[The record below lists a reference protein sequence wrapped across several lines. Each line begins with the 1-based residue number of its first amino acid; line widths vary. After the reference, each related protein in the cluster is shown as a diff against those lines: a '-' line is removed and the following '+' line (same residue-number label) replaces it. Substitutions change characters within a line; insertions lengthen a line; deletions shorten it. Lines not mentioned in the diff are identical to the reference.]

1 MCARKLKYAAGD
13 DLLLYATPKEA
24 MQNDRRLEEEKEK
37 KARMRRSEGARIHSE
52 PSSVT
57 KQQLLQQQLQQ
68 RQLQQLQ
75 QQQQQVQMAQNMH
88 VPRTDYVHGSS
99 QPVNGKLANIP
110 HSRSRP
116 IPQQP
121 GSTGKSQQMYTS
133 GNGSSSSHRI
143 VSSPPIMDPP
153 SSAAQRA
160 QAQVRH
166 TPPRVANESPVVVQN
181 AMISRTKQHA
191 RESPKSVTE
200 EDTKDARIAVQLFHN
215 HDVRGKSRLTAEELQ
230 NLLQND
236 DNTHFCISSVDALIN
251 LFGASRFGTVNES
264 EFISLYKR
272 VKKWRKVYV
281 DNDINGSYT
290 ITMSEFH
297 NSLQELG
304 YMVPVEVSEKLF
316 DQYAEFINPANNAK
330 ELKFDKFVEAL
341 VWLMRLT
348 KIFRKFDTNQEG
360 VANIHYKDFIDVTL
374 YLGRFLPH

>member
-24 MQNDRRLEEEKEK
+24 MQNDRRLEEENEK
-37 KARMRRSEGARIHSE
+37 KAQLRRSSGARIHSE
-52 PSSVT
+52 PFSN
-57 KQQLLQQQLQQ
+57 KEQMRKQQLQQ
-68 RQLQQLQ
+68 KQLQHMQ
-75 QQQQQVQMAQNMH
+75 QQQMQPNVH
-88 VPRTDYVHGSS
+88 VPRTEYIHGSS
-99 QPVNGKLANIP
+99 QPVNDKHAKIGNV
-110 HSRSRP
+110 RSRA
-116 IPQQP
+116 IPQPVSSSNPQI
-121 GSTGKSQQMYTS
+121 QERRQMYSS
-133 GNGSSSSHRI
+133 GNGSSSTNRV

-153 SSAAQRA
+153 SSASRRA
-160 QAQVRH
+160 QVQVWH
-166 TPPRVANESPVVVQN
+166 TPPRIANESPVVVQN

-191 RESPKSVTE
+191 RDSPKSVSE
-200 EDTKDARIAVQLFHN
+200 EDTKDARIAIQLFHN
-215 HDVRGKSRLTAEELQ
+215 HDVRAKSRLTAEELQ

-304 YMVPVEVSEKLF
+304 YTVPVEVSEKLF
-316 DQYAEFINPANNAK
+316 DQFAEFINPVNNAK
-330 ELKFDKFVEAL
+330 ELKFDKFVESL

-360 VANIHYKDFIDVTL
+360 IAKIYYKDFIDVTL